1 MKKKKKTQQ
10 KIPRCSHR
18 LMLLYYWE
26 QEKKKDKKKYLL
38 LSTVGASYL
47 LCLSPNTKCAG
58 FFSHFHWKTE
68 KELSSANFHP
78 S

>member
-1 MKKKKKTQQ
+1 MEKTNKK
-10 KIPRCSHR
+10 PHCSHS
-18 LMLLYYWE
+18 LMPLYYWE
-26 QEKKKDKKKYLL
+26 QEKKKKKTKKKYLL

-68 KELSSANFHP
+68 EELSSANFHP